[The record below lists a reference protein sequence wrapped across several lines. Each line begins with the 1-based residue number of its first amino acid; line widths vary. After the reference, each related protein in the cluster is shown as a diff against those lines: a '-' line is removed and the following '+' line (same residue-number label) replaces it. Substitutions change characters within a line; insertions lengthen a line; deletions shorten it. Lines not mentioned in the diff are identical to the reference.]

1 MVAPTY
7 EGDFMKPEKPKGVK
21 GRVVVTVNNEE
32 TAGEV
37 TLYRGGKMG
46 LAFRSPAHRVFKQA
60 ARQRRGGDAATQGT
74 SASAAVSQQQGG
86 SQ

>member
-1 MVAPTY
+1 
-7 EGDFMKPEKPKGVK
+7 MKPEKAKGVK
-21 GRVVVTVNNEE
+21 ARVVVRVVEE
-32 TAGEV
+32 KAAQEI

-60 ARQRRGGDAATQGT
+60 ALQRRGGDAAKQQPP
-74 SASAAVSQQQGG
+74 ASAAVSQQQGG